1 MKRAKFEG
9 RMNEVMLVATKA
21 AQNEDGTTDPRN
33 MKVIGLMREAL
44 GYTMQMNY
52 EIECLKKEIKV
63 LKKNQEEKRDE
74 IGAQASVSFLFS
86 RKKTYPLMR
95 RKTHFKEDYIMK
107 NLIKKVFLGMAF
119 AIPFYFYFSNLA

>member
-33 MKVIGLMREAL
+33 MKVVGLMREAIS
-44 GYTMQMNY
+44 YAMQMNY

-63 LKKNQEEKRDE
+63 LKKEKKEEEEKK
-74 IGAQASVSFLFS
+74 IGA
-86 RKKTYPLMR
+86 
-95 RKTHFKEDYIMK
+95 
-107 NLIKKVFLGMAF
+107 
-119 AIPFYFYFSNLA
+119 

>member
-44 GYTMQMNY
+44 CYAMQMNY

-63 LKKNQEEKRDE
+63 LKKNQEEKGEE
-74 IGAQASVSFLFS
+74 IGA
-86 RKKTYPLMR
+86 
-95 RKTHFKEDYIMK
+95 
-107 NLIKKVFLGMAF
+107 
-119 AIPFYFYFSNLA
+119 

>member
-63 LKKNQEEKRDE
+63 LKKNQEEKGEE
-74 IGAQASVSFLFS
+74 IGA
-86 RKKTYPLMR
+86 
-95 RKTHFKEDYIMK
+95 
-107 NLIKKVFLGMAF
+107 
-119 AIPFYFYFSNLA
+119 

>member
-44 GYTMQMNY
+44 GYAMQMNY
-52 EIECLKKEIKV
+52 EIE
-63 LKKNQEEKRDE
+63 
-74 IGAQASVSFLFS
+74 
-86 RKKTYPLMR
+86 Y
-95 RKTHFKEDYIMK
+95 
-107 NLIKKVFLGMAF
+107 
-119 AIPFYFYFSNLA
+119 

>member
-1 MKRAKFEG
+1 MKREKFEG

-44 GYTMQMNY
+44 GYAMQMNY

-63 LKKNQEEKRDE
+63 LKKNQEEKREE
-74 IGAQASVSFLFS
+74 IGV
-86 RKKTYPLMR
+86 
-95 RKTHFKEDYIMK
+95 
-107 NLIKKVFLGMAF
+107 
-119 AIPFYFYFSNLA
+119 